1 MGAKAVIAESYER
14 IHRSNLIGMGVLPLQ
29 FPEGT
34 DRKTLNLDGSEEVD
48 IPDLDNNLKP
58 GDTVTVVFR
67 RDGKEQKVDALSRL
81 DTAAEVQ
88 YYKNGGILHYVLRQ
102 MMQ

>member
-1 MGAKAVIAESYER
+1 M
-14 IHRSNLIGMGVLPLQ
+14 
-29 FPEGT
+29 
-34 DRKTLNLDGSEEVD
+34 D

-58 GDTVTVVFR
+58 GDTITVVFR
-67 RDGKEQKVDALSRL
+67 RDGKEQKVDAVSRL

-102 MMQ
+102 MMK